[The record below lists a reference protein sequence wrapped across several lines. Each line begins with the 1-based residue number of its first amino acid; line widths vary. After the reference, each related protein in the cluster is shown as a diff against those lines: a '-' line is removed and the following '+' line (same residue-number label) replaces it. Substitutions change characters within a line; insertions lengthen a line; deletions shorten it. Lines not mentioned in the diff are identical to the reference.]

1 MAVLAPQQRYKSV
14 TRECD
19 IWHIGS
25 NVKGSEGLFRSQRFP
40 IQVPMAPI
48 QVLEEKGLEK
58 EGDGE
63 GKGLEKERL
72 LILARVQI

>member
-1 MAVLAPQQRYKSV
+1 MP
-14 TRECD
+14 
-19 IWHIGS
+19 
-25 NVKGSEGLFRSQRFP
+25 
-40 IQVPMAPI
+40 
-48 QVLEEKGLEK
+48 EEKGLEK